1 MTRIITI
8 TSGLTQIGKTHL
20 AVNLALEMVRRGR
33 RAGLYHELHSATPV
47 DALLALQ
54 QAAPPRRRATDSLR
68 TDKVVRRGY
77 LGIDILGC
85 ELPLQQLAQ
94 LPAGQLE
101 RCIESMDAEDGYD
114 DFLIDTSGMEPHALL
129 ACCTAAALVILV
141 VTADPHSQA
150 EAFALL
156 RVLQLNGFEGEL
168 RLLVNRVPY
177 AVDSGEIQ
185 QRLGSRVQRH
195 LGIELPLLGTLVE
208 DRHIGMAQQSRQ
220 AFSALFPDSEAAGCM
235 VVLVDALDELAA
247 AASGT
252 LAEFWSDFL
261 ERVRTPVQLA
271 GDIQLE
277 TLTAADELFAQQLAV
292 EVPGQGDGIGLLHFD
307 GDLHGLCTALEQA
320 PSSLQVLAA
329 DVSSLAASLVATAAT
344 PDGGFTDR
352 VENAALPG
360 MAAVLLRAA
369 TADASDAAQVQL
381 QVDECR
387 VSGADTAW
395 LRAGRYL
402 RFVFRVSGAD
412 ELPEP
417 LLALLARVPVTGQDT
432 GVPEEQVWE
441 MLSHAH
447 TGCLHV
453 IAAPGA
459 GVRIQVWLPADDVAA
474 RAGAAGA
481 GKAAGS
487 GAASERLH

>member
-54 QAAPPRRRATDSLR
+54 QAAPPRRRATDNVR

-150 EAFALL
+150 EAF
-156 RVLQLNGFEGEL
+156 
-168 RLLVNRVPY
+168 
-177 AVDSGEIQ
+177 
-185 QRLGSRVQRH
+185 
-195 LGIELPLLGTLVE
+195 T
-208 DRHIGMAQQSRQ
+208 
-220 AFSALFPDSEAAGCM
+220 ALFPDSEAAGCM

-277 TLTAADELFAQQLAV
+277 TLAAADELFEQLAAV
-292 EVPGQGDGIGLLHFD
+292 EVPGQGDGLGLLRFD
-307 GDLHGLCTALEQA
+307 GNLHGLCTALEQA

-329 DVSSLAASLVATAAT
+329 DVSGFAASLEAAATA

-352 VENAALPG
+352 AENAALPG

-369 TADASDAAQVQL
+369 TVDASDAAQVQL

-402 RFVFRVSGAD
+402 RFVFRVSATD

-459 GVRIQVWLPADDVAA
+459 GVRIQVWLPADAVVA

-481 GKAAGS
+481 GKTAGS